1 MKDILNARI
10 KRREW
15 FRPFA
20 PSILEERTGEY
31 FEESYPVP
39 YMLQVYK
46 IRPEKRAELPAVT
59 HEDGTGRLQTV
70 SERNNPLYHR
80 LIKTFGEQT
89 GTPVVL
95 NTSFNENE
103 PIVNTPEEAVDCFVR
118 TKMDVLVLG
127 KAVVGKERRTTD
139 DG

>member
-10 KRREW
+10 KRREP

-20 PSILEERTGEY
+20 PSILEDRSAEY

-46 IRPEKRAELPAVT
+46 IRPDKREEIPAVT
-59 HEDGTGRLQTV
+59 HVDGTGRLQTV
-70 SERNNPLYHR
+70 SRASNPLYYR
-80 LIKTFGEQT
+80 LIDTFGRKT
-89 GTPVVL
+89 GTPIVL

-103 PIVNTPEEAVDCFVR
+103 PVVNRPEEAIDCYQR
-118 TKMDVLVLG
+118 TKIETL
-127 KAVVGKERRTTD
+127 VVGKAFLRK
-139 DG
+139 